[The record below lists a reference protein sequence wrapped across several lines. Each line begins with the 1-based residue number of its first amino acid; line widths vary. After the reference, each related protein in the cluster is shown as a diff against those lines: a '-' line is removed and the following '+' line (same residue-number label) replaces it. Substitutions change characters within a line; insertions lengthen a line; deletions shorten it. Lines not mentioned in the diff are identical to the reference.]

1 MIRNLAR
8 SLRSETITSLPAD
21 HGLSSEAKQEKKR
34 LLQEERFGLPV
45 PDSVLKEEEE
55 EEKENSADR
64 EGGLT
69 ALEGER
75 ARGAFESVEG
85 RVVEVVERNMSGVGQ
100 YLGDAF
106 GW

>member
-1 MIRNLAR
+1 
-8 SLRSETITSLPAD
+8 
-21 HGLSSEAKQEKKR
+21 
-34 LLQEERFGLPV
+34 
-45 PDSVLKEEEE
+45 VLKEEEE